1 MENKKHLYLS
11 VVMPV
16 FGLNICSTTY
26 TAINL
31 FSYSRENQFWP
42 FQGWIENEDLL
53 PASIS
58 PSAVTGELLVGFIK
72 IKSSQINQEGQVFY

>member
-11 VVMPV
+11 VVTP
-16 FGLNICSTTY
+16 FFRLNICPTTY

-31 FSYSRENQFWP
+31 FSCSRENQFWP
-42 FQGWIENEDLL
+42 FRGWIENENML

-58 PSAVTGELLVGFIK
+58 PPAVTE
-72 IKSSQINQEGQVFY
+72 E